1 MIGSTK
7 TRSVEAVP
15 ASRAERLR
23 TAFRVAYRIPFLFF
37 WSVFSFVLCALVLDE
52 RLRSRVGTLWGRVLL
67 AGLGFR
73 LHRNKKVR
81 YRGVIYLPT
90 HTSYADIPVVQACF
104 DGHFVA
110 TADIKNWP
118 LFGWG
123 NTPVGSVYV
132 ERGKRGMVEHLVEK
146 GMPILHRGRNLFI
159 FGEGKSSPHP
169 VLPLKRGAFVLSE
182 RSGAPIVPVVIR
194 FGEPEKVGW
203 ALHGGHAQ
211 FRYHIV
217 RFLGTV
223 QNRRIEVTVL
233 PPVTADMFPDQ
244 DTFRQAVRDA
254 MQAVYDDPSL
264 HEADLDPTSLYGLD
278 RWDSGVADRGSRAAL
293 G

>member
-1 MIGSTK
+1 MPGSTIVK
-7 TRSVEAVP
+7 PLEETRTSPLDRMKIA
-15 ASRAERLR
+15 L
-23 TAFRVAYRIPFLFF
+23 RVAYRVPFLFL
-37 WSVFSFVLCALVLDE
+37 WSLFSFIVCAAVMDE

-67 AGLGFR
+67 FGLGFR
-73 LHRNKKVR
+73 LHRNKKSR
-81 YRGVIYLPT
+81 ERGVIYLPT

-110 TADIKNWP
+110 TVDIKNWP

-123 NTPVGSVYV
+123 NTLVGSVYV

-146 GMPILHRGRNLFI
+146 ATPMLRRGRNLFI
-159 FGEGKSSPHP
+159 FGEGKSSPNP

-182 RSGAPIVPVVIR
+182 RSGAPIIPVVIR

-203 ALHGGHAQ
+203 AIHGDHAQ

-223 QNRRIEVTVL
+223 KNTRIEVTVL
-233 PPVTADMFPDQ
+233 PPVTADMFPDME
-244 DTFRQAVRDA
+244 TFRTSVRDA
-254 MQAVYDDPSL
+254 MQAVYDDPAL
-264 HEADLDPTSLYGLD
+264 HEADLDPVRLYGLD
-278 RWDSGVADRGSRAAL
+278 QEKDGARQQAHVAAG
-293 G
+293 